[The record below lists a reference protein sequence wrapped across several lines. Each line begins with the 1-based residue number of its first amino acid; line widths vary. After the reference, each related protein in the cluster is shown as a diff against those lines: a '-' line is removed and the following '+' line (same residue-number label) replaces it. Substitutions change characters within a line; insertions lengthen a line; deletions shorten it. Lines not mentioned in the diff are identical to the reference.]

1 MRYIII
7 LLTILLLPYF
17 VSAEGIKMS
26 DLEIPDLL
34 NWLDNAYDKTNQK
47 ILNPVKQ
54 FIDTSIDLIKKENIK
69 GKSEELLDKTEKA
82 IEQKQ
87 EELVDQAQEKVKQEV
102 KKGAKNWLKRRL
114 ESVEQTLAP
123 LKNKIQKGRGLLRE
137 QVYKLKNY
145 LNNWLKG

>member
-17 VSAEGIKMS
+17 VSAQGI
-26 DLEIPDLL
+26 
-34 NWLDNAYDKTNQK
+34 NWSNWFNNAYDKTNQK

-54 FIDTSIDLIKKENIK
+54 FIE
-69 GKSEELLDKTEKA
+69 KSEELLDKTEKA

-123 LKNKIQKGRGLLRE
+123 LKNKIQEGRGLLRE

-145 LNNWLKG
+145 LNNWFKG